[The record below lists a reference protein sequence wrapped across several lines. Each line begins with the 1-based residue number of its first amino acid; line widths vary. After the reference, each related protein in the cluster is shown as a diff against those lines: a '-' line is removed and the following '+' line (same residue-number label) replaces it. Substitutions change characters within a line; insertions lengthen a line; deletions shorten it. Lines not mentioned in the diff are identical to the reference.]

1 MSDYVSKSK
10 LEISWGMSAGPSLR
24 FRFSWQMRV
33 VTEMYSELGSGVV
46 CDVGGHTE
54 CLRDGI
60 CPELELEVGKL
71 ESEVGKLESEVGK
84 LESEVGKGVP

>member
-1 MSDYVSKSK
+1 
-10 LEISWGMSAGPSLR
+10 
-24 FRFSWQMRV
+24 MRV

-60 CPELELEVGKL
+60 CL
-71 ESEVGKLESEVGK
+71 ESEL
-84 LESEVGKGVP
+84 EVGKGVPLHPPPFQGSDVSALLTIMFEKGWPRSPRIIYVEGLRGVSDEIP